1 MQNSVLQNAVKI
13 ISKNSYFIFS
23 VEQVIVGQSRSLP
36 YQLDITQSVTV
47 DLALLTGKIQA
58 VIEKICFFDQIK
70 FSQKILKLSITH
82 KFS

>member
-58 VIEKICFFDQIK
+58 VTEEICFFDQIK